1 MVAEAPAPIKSGGVS
16 PLGDNTM
23 NQVFFWGEEKP
34 PENLQQSLPRDYRL
48 RTLPAGKEGLQDL
61 AQRGGGLLVCPPLD
75 SWRRQLL
82 QQHLQES
89 AVLILEADPDLEHP
103 RLAGRQNGYRHLL
116 VPPQSMPGCLA
127 GLLLLW
133 ESGPPGSGQCLEDSH
148 RGELAEYLSRIL
160 GVASTFRV
168 AGQTEKVFAQVSRQ
182 LVEHFPFNR
191 AMLFL
196 WQEGRLVLRELSWP
210 EGDQETLRRVLEE
223 NPPVLDPDS
232 AEYQNL
238 SLGMA
243 VPLALEQSDFFP
255 PAVRELLHPV
265 QEVALAPLFTDQ
277 DFLGVVEADLAQ
289 PPERPLDQDHLAI
302 LEAYLTLV
310 GTLIFNTWLFA
321 ELEENNRALELKVK
335 ELTVVNEMTR
345 LLNRDLV
352 PEKLSHL
359 LLAAV
364 ARILKADAGFLFI
377 YDQESRSLRLFGAYG
392 LEPELLSSWQSL
404 AVTEAALASPEQGG
418 DLLPGLEGPRLVH
431 VLHSRGQV
439 TGLWGLSRRPGGEPF
454 DQGDEQVLSTADDHV
469 TVAMNSLRLR
479 HLASTDPLTGLFT
492 RRHFREALGQELATA
507 RQRGQ
512 PLALLMVDADHFKR
526 VNDTYGH
533 PAGDAVLVHL
543 AGCLTK
549 CTRNSDVC
557 ARIGGEEFAVI
568 LPRCDGKA
576 GWEVAEKIRKTVA
589 AQPAVYQDQEI
600 SYTISLGVAVQEAG
614 ETVEQEELIRLA
626 DAALYRSKNHG
637 RNRSTLLKAG

>member
-1 MVAEAPAPIKSGGVS
+1 M
-16 PLGDNTM
+16 M

-34 PENLQQSLPRDYRL
+34 PDSLQRSLPRDYRL
-48 RTLPAGKEGLQDL
+48 QALPAGEEGLRDL
-61 AQRGGGLLVCPPLD
+61 TQRGGGLLVCPPLD
-75 SWRRQLL
+75 PSRRRLL
-82 QQHLQES
+82 QQHLEQS
-89 AVLILEADPDLEHP
+89 AVLVLEADPHLEHP

-133 ESGPPGSGQCLEDSH
+133 ESGPPAGEEQCPEDSH
-148 RGELAEYLSRIL
+148 RSELAEYLSRIL

-168 AGQTEKVFAQVSRQ
+168 AGQSEQVFAQVSRQ

-196 WQEGRLVLRELSWP
+196 WREGRLVLQELSWP
-210 EGDQETLRRVLEE
+210 EGDQHTLRRVLAE
-223 NPPVLDPDS
+223 NPPVLDPQS

-243 VPLALEQSDFFP
+243 LPLDLEQSDFFP
-255 PAVRELLHPV
+255 PAVRRLLHPV
-265 QEVALAPLFTDQ
+265 REVALAPLFTDQ

-289 PPERPLDQDHLAI
+289 SPQQSLDQGHLAI

-345 LLNRDLV
+345 LLNQDLV
-352 PEKLSHL
+352 PEKLAHL

-377 YDQESRSLRLFGAYG
+377 YDQDSRTLRLFGDYG
-392 LEPELLSSWQSL
+392 LEGKLVRSWRKLSV
-404 AVTEAALASPEQGG
+404 AEEALAPPVEARG
-418 DLLPGLEGPRLVH
+418 LLPGLEGPSLVH
-431 VLHSRGQV
+431 VLRSRGQV
-439 TGLWGLSRRPGGEPF
+439 TGLWGLSRRPGGDPF

-492 RRHFREALGQELATA
+492 RRHFREALEHDLASA

-543 AGCLTK
+543 ARCLNQ

-589 AQPAVYQDQEI
+589 AQPAVYQDQKI
-600 SYTISLGVAVQEAG
+600 SYTISLGVAVQESG
-614 ETVEQEELIRLA
+614 QTVEQEELIRLA